1 MKQIVVALIAVGLT
15 GSVVA
20 QQLKPEE
27 MIKFRQ
33 AGYRTMAWNMQKI
46 KAQTEMPADKFDKA
60 LVGNAAKAI
69 QGVANSGMGA
79 LYAPGTDKDA
89 GDFKTNVKPDFFD
102 PKNKEEQGNLAK
114 NFNLA
119 ANKLAEVAASG
130 DQKAIAAQFGETG
143 KACKA
148 CHDKFRKEDKK

>member
-1 MKQIVVALIAVGLT
+1 MKKIVLALASIVLA
-15 GSVVA
+15 GSASA
-20 QQLKPEE
+20 QQLKPED

-46 KAQTEMPADKFDKA
+46 KAQAEVPADKFDKVMVA
-60 LVGNAAKAI
+60 NAARAI

-79 LYAPGTDKDA
+79 LFGPGTDKDI
-89 GDFKTNVKPDFFD
+89 GDLKTGVKPDFFD
-102 PKNKEEQGNLAK
+102 PKNKDELGKLAK
-114 NFNLA
+114 SFNA
-119 ANKLAEVAASG
+119 EANKLAEVAAGG

-148 CHDKFRKEDKK
+148 CHDKFRKEEKK